1 MIHNSIRDTLTL
13 CTLCFN
19 LEGSP
24 DQSKQGG
31 IEGDGAITVERHVH
45 ADQALQTQ
53 GSGTREEKEISNTI
67 QLLKVF
73 FFN

>member
-1 MIHNSIRDTLTL
+1 MHSIWNVTHNSIRDVLML
-13 CTLCFN
+13 CTFCFD

-45 ADQALQTQ
+45 ADQALQT
-53 GSGTREEKEISNTI
+53 GSSGTRD
-67 QLLKVF
+67 
-73 FFN
+73 